1 MSMSDCDWIIYG
13 PDGTVTVDIGKW
25 TAARERADLDREL
38 SDLRKKVDDLEC
50 ENEELRIDSQELRDK
65 LAKYE
70 NA

>member
-25 TAARERADLDREL
+25 AAARERADLDREMA
-38 SDLRKKVDDLEC
+38 DLRRQIENLEC
-50 ENEELRIDSQELRDK
+50 ECEELRIDNRELRER

-70 NA
+70 DA